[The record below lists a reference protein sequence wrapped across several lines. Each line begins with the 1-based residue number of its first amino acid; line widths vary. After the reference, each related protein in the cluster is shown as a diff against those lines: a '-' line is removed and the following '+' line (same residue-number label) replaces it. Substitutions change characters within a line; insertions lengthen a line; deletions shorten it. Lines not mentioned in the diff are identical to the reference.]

1 MTKKTPLTGL
11 LLAGITCFMCSTAA
25 VAKPIAAPDCMKVYN
40 CQASCVQWEPGCLQ
54 NCGASAPI
62 DAVAQADLLVG
73 CVRQNC
79 PESDPTL
86 LFEGCPWDACSQQ
99 VMDCQGSYTCN
110 ITGGS
115 CPAGT
120 ACGLMVDLVTQ
131 CVPSDGIGEGEA
143 CDPQQTE
150 TLPCADGLFCIQVT
164 QPDDGQCMRFCTADF
179 ECSGK
184 PCAMP
189 VFEGV
194 DGIGICFCN
203 DGDGDLAC
211 DSVDCAPADPD
222 VHPGAQEV
230 CDGTDNNCNGQTD
243 EGCEPNPD
251 AGEGTVES
259 VEAVE
264 VAEPFDAQGEPDLAT
279 PDSAVQD
286 AAHDDASAQDHS
298 GQTDAP
304 GKEDQASAQDL
315 AADGSSV
322 PTPDLV
328 PADSGSDGGKKE
340 GGCGAAGG
348 SAPLPTGMLIL
359 AFLFGLAGLAARR
372 KFGRT

>member
-1 MTKKTPLTGL
+1 MTKMTPMTGL
-11 LLAGITCFMCSTAA
+11 LLAGTACFMVSTAA
-25 VAKPIAAPDCMKVYN
+25 AAKPIAAPDCMKVYT
-40 CQASCVQWEPGCLQ
+40 CQASCVAWEPTCLET
-54 NCGASAPI
+54 CGASASA

-79 PESDPTL
+79 PLSDPTS

-179 ECSGK
+179 ECNGK

-211 DSVDCAPADPD
+211 DAVDCAPADPD

-264 VAEPFDAQGEPDLAT
+264 VAEPFDAQSQPDMAQFDASL
-279 PDSAVQD
+279 PDIAAMD
-286 AAHDDASAQDHS
+286 AAQESS
-298 GQTDAP
+298 GQSDLH
-304 GKEDQASAQDL
+304 GKEDQSATQDL
-315 AADGSSV
+315 SPDGSSI

-328 PADSGSDGGKKE
+328 AADTTTGTGKKD

-348 SAPLPTGMLIL
+348 SAQLPTGMLIL
-359 AFLFGLAGLAARR
+359 AALLALASLPGRR
-372 KFGRT
+372 RNSIS